1 MSVPL
6 VCSGPGIRENST
18 YKKPV
23 ATLDLAATFFDYAGL
38 SRYSNSMASK
48 SLRPVLEGTIS
59 TNPLGR
65 KNFISSGFKN
75 WRMIVGIV
83 RRNTF
88 KLLCCKGPCPVKID
102 IRSKEG
108 RVGKWRYFLFNLR
121 KDPMESRPLQNK
133 KHIVQKMIPH
143 LPDGWCNFYE
153 EEKEKRG
160 EGKGQGKGRKNKMTG
175 RKRQGE

>member
-6 VCSGPGIRENST
+6 VCSGPGIRKNST

-23 ATLDLAATFFDYAGL
+23 ATLDLAATFLDYAGL
-38 SRYSNSMASK
+38 SRYSNGMASK
-48 SLRPVLEGTIS
+48 SLGPILEGTIS

-75 WRMIVGIV
+75 WRMVVGIV
-83 RRNTF
+83 RRVTF

-121 KDPMESRPLQNK
+121 KDPMETSPIQNNK
-133 KHIVQKMIPH
+133 KRIVRAVVRKMIPH
-143 LPDGWCNFYE
+143 LPDGWC
-153 EEKEKRG
+153 KRKK
-160 EGKGQGKGRKNKMTG
+160 GKGEKGHWDKNTK
-175 RKRQGE
+175 